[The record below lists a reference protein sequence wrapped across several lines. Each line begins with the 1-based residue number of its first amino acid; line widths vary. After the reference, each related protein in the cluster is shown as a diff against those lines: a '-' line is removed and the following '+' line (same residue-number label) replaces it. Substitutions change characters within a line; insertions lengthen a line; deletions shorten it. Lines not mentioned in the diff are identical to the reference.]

1 MPYLNINTIATP
13 YVYIP
18 YWVQQQHKQC
28 VGCDEQ
34 AVLFLGPGEMVQTL
48 LLCLHLT
55 SAVYNAVT
63 IIAL

>member
-1 MPYLNINTIATP
+1 MFTFPTEHNNNTSS
-13 YVYIP
+13 
-18 YWVQQQHKQC
+18 
-28 VGCDEQ
+28 GCDGQ
-34 AVLFLGPGEMVQTL
+34 AVLFLGPGKMVQTL